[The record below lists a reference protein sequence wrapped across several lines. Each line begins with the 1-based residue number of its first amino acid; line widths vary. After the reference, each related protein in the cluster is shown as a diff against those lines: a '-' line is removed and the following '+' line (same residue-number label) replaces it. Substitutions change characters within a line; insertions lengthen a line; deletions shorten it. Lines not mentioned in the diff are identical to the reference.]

1 MASRRHKK
9 HSHHEE
15 EHENEERWLVSFAD
29 MMTLLFCLFMVLFA
43 ISSVNTSKFEELAK
57 SLQDAFSGKV
67 VSGGEAVMQT
77 GSSTPAEHSQA
88 TPPLPAMMPI
98 TQASDGQSGTPTN
111 DQAELKRRAQQEEE
125 ELQQLRKRIQA
136 LAKAEG
142 VSANVKVT
150 VRRRGLVIELLTDR
164 VFFDSGSA
172 IVKPPAERL
181 LVKIAHI
188 IAGERKHPVV
198 VEGHTDSAP
207 IATAQFPS
215 NWELSGARAGAVVR
229 TFERSGVNGKRM
241 STHGFGSQVPAASNA
256 TAAGR
261 SRNRRVVAVLTR
273 MYQEAATSRRT
284 TP

>member
-9 HSHHEE
+9 RSHHEE

-67 VSGGEAVMQT
+67 VSGGKAVMQT
-77 GSSTPAEHSQA
+77 GSSTPAEHAQA
-88 TPPLPAMMPI
+88 TPPLPAMMPV
-98 TQASDGQSGTPTN
+98 TQAAEGATATN

-125 ELQQLRKRIQA
+125 ELQRLRKRIQA
-136 LAKAEG
+136 LAKKEG
-142 VSANVKVT
+142 VAKNVKVT
-150 VRRRGLVIELLTDR
+150 VRKRGLVVELLTDR

-172 IVKPPAERL
+172 LVKPHADRL

-229 TFERSGVNGKRM
+229 TFQRSGVNGKRM
-241 STHGFGSQVPAASNA
+241 STQGFGSQMPAASNA

>member
-67 VSGGEAVMQT
+67 VSGGKAVMQT

-98 TQASDGQSGTPTN
+98 TQAADGTPTD

-125 ELQQLRKRIQA
+125 ELQQLRKRVQA

-142 VSANVKVT
+142 VSENVKVT

-164 VFFDSGSA
+164 VFFESGSA
-172 IVKPPAERL
+172 TVKPHAARL

-198 VEGHTDSAP
+198 VEGHTDSTP

-241 STHGFGSQVPAASNA
+241 STQGFGSQVPAASNA